1 MYKGETMKK
10 IYLFIYIL
18 LFFLFLLN
26 FVIIPR
32 QPLPFSHII
41 HLLLIISGAAI
52 SLGSFKQNNRISGV
66 FGISIIVL
74 VCISWIIKSIN

>member
-1 MYKGETMKK
+1 MKK

-18 LFFLFLLN
+18 LFFLFLLK

-32 QPLPFSHII
+32 QPLPFSNII

-52 SLGSFKQNNRISGV
+52 SLGSFKQNNHISEV